1 MDPLIALIIYLIA
14 VLITFFLAKN
24 AGIQTW
30 SAFILALVVGAI
42 LLAILAPFSIADTF
56 VASGAVQ
63 AASSTLLYLF
73 VGVITT
79 ILILIYVIQK
89 ALQDRV

>member
-56 VASGAVQ
+56 AAGPVQ
-63 AASSTLLYLF
+63 AVSSTLLYLF